1 VFPAE
6 GEIGLDTDRDWALD
20 LRPRRRFDQRPQE
33 PTTRIN
39 DAIRVPQVRLIG
51 ADGEQIGIK
60 STDEALKYAWD
71 ANLDLV
77 EVAPDAKPPVCRVM
91 DYSKYKYEQEQKA
104 KLARKHQSTI
114 TIKEIKL
121 RPKIDPHDYNTKK
134 GHVIRFLKNR
144 DKVKVTIMF
153 RGREMTHP
161 ERGRVLLLRLAE
173 EVQDLGIV
181 ESAPLQDGRNMVMML
196 APHKNVLAPA
206 AGGEGSPQTE
216 QPKAETSAPPPAAET
231 PAVAEAPVVETP
243 APAVEAP
250 AVVEAPVTEEP
261 AKEPEPAAEE
271 PKEEPEPA
279 AEAPAEKPKPPAK
292 KPAAKAPAKAAAKP
306 KAPARKAAAPKTAAA
321 KSTTT
326 KKTTKKTTENES
338 QPAAT
343 PADAET

>member
-6 GEIGLDTDRDWALD
+6 GVIGLDTDRDWALD

-216 QPKAETSAPPPAAET
+216 QPKAETSAAPAAAEAPAVVET
-231 PAVAEAPVVETP
+231 PAVVE

-250 AVVEAPVTEEP
+250 AVVEVEAPAAEEP
-261 AKEPEPAAEE
+261 AKQPEPAAEE
-271 PKEEPEPA
+271 PKEE
-279 AEAPAEKPKPPAK
+279 PKPPAK